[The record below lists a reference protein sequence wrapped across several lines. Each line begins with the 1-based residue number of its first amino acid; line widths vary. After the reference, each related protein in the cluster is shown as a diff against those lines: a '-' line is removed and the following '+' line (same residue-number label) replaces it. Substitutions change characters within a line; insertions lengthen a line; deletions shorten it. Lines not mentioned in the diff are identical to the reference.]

1 MKHQTIDYSLLLVT
15 DHCENAA
22 TFCSTIESAVQSGA
36 TMVQLREKTA
46 GSRDF
51 YELALQVMQ
60 ITQRYK
66 LPLIINDRLDIAL
79 AVGADGVHVGQEDLP
94 VAVVRRLLG
103 PDKIVGA
110 TAATVADALRA
121 EAEGAD
127 YIGSGAVF
135 PTATKPGK
143 PVLPLTVLTQIKQA
157 VKLPVVAIGG
167 ITLERAPELAAAG
180 ADGVAVISDVVS
192 APDPLERARSW
203 LEFWKERSPKPKAQ
217 SPKSKVSVH

>member
-1 MKHQTIDYSLLLVT
+1 MKHQIIDYSLLLVT
-15 DHCENAA
+15 DHCHDIVA
-22 TFCSTIESAVQSGA
+22 FCSTIEIAVQSGA

-167 ITLERAPELAAAG
+167 ITASNLVELKSTG
-180 ADGVAVISDVVS
+180 VDGIAVVS
-192 APDPLERARSW
+192 AIMNSDDPAAAT
-203 LEFWKERSPKPKAQ
+203 KEILSLWHK
-217 SPKSKVSVH
+217 

>member
-167 ITLERAPELAAAG
+167 ITANNLVELKSTG
-180 ADGVAVISDVVS
+180 VDGIAVVS
-192 APDPLERARSW
+192 AIMNSDDPAAAT
-203 LEFWKERSPKPKAQ
+203 KEILSIWRK
-217 SPKSKVSVH
+217 

>member
-167 ITLERAPELAAAG
+167 ITANNLVELKNTG
-180 ADGVAVISDVVS
+180 VDGIAVVS
-192 APDPLERARSW
+192 AIMNSDDPAAAT
-203 LEFWKERSPKPKAQ
+203 KEILSIWRK
-217 SPKSKVSVH
+217 

>member
-167 ITLERAPELAAAG
+167 ITANNLVELKSTG
-180 ADGVAVISDVVS
+180 VDGIAVVS
-192 APDPLERARSW
+192 AIMNSDDPVAAT
-203 LEFWKERSPKPKAQ
+203 KEILSIWRK
-217 SPKSKVSVH
+217 

>member
-167 ITLERAPELAAAG
+167 ITANNLVELKSTG
-180 ADGVAVISDVVS
+180 VDGIAVVS
-192 APDPLERARSW
+192 AIMNSDDPAAAT
-203 LEFWKERSPKPKAQ
+203 KEILSLWHK
-217 SPKSKVSVH
+217 

>member
-157 VKLPVVAIGG
+157 VKLSVVAIGG
-167 ITLERAPELAAAG
+167 ITANNLVELKSTG
-180 ADGVAVISDVVS
+180 VDGIAVVS
-192 APDPLERARSW
+192 AIMNSDDPAAAT
-203 LEFWKERSPKPKAQ
+203 KEILSIWRK
-217 SPKSKVSVH
+217 